1 LVGASQAL
9 WFDRLEVEHDNIRA
23 ALEWSL
29 QSGQTEAGLR
39 LMGAIWRFWFHRS
52 HFAEGRGWLE
62 ALLRADGA
70 AEPRVRAEALKAAG
84 NLAVWGHVDLASGSA
99 FYEQSLALF
108 RQIDDGRSVATVLG
122 NMAFV
127 AASGGEVDAERA
139 LLEESLALRREIGD
153 KWGIAL
159 ALFNLGRAA
168 FRRGDHARALAL
180 ISESLPIWRELEDRE
195 SIGMALR
202 GLGRVAVHQGDYPR
216 ARALFADSLAIVC
229 ELGHKYDIAYQLE
242 GSASLA
248 AAEGEAVRAARLLGA
263 AEALRETIGAP
274 LLPPDLP
281 DYQQTVAA
289 VRASLAVEVFAEH
302 WAKGRALTL
311 EEAVAEA
318 RSNGQEN
325 G

>member
-1 LVGASQAL
+1 MAL
-9 WFDRLEVEHDNIRA
+9 N
-23 ALEWSL
+23 
-29 QSGQTEAGLR
+29 
-39 LMGAIWRFWFHRS
+39 
-52 HFAEGRGWLE
+52 
-62 ALLRADGA
+62 
-70 AEPRVRAEALKAAG
+70 
-84 NLAVWGHVDLASGSA
+84 
-99 FYEQSLALF
+99 
-108 RQIDDGRSVATVLG
+108 
-122 NMAFV
+122 
-127 AASGGEVDAERA
+127 
-139 LLEESLALRREIGD
+139 
-153 KWGIAL
+153 
-159 ALFNLGRAA
+159 NLGRAA
-168 FRRGDHARALAL
+168 FRRGDHAQALAL

-289 VRASLAVEVFAEH
+289 VRASLAAEMFAEH